1 MTARQDVMSPPERM
15 QALLT
20 GQKLDRVP
28 FIPFLFGYTAVTT
41 GYKVGDIYAEPE
53 KSFRAQLLT
62 QEMFGYDGSPLYGYA
77 SFGGWELGGDIHF
90 PYGKYEQAPNVTR
103 HPLSTPEAIESYRV
117 PDDVSQCGAVPL
129 MLRFSDLQA
138 QYGMPVIVQ
147 AGTPFTC
154 AGAAIGEET
163 MLKWMRREPQL
174 VHLTLRKVTDFLL
187 KVIELY
193 VKRYGAEKMMAFD
206 GGPTE
211 ANQLI
216 SPKQFEEFALPY
228 VAEIHDKAIAM
239 GVRHFLTHIC
249 GEQNLNL
256 PHWQKVNCGTPGI
269 VSVGHEVSLETAKKM
284 FGDKNVV
291 AGNINTTIIQM
302 GTPEEVYEVTKQ
314 CILEGKD
321 SPSGFVLMA
330 GCEVPV
336 LAPPV
341 NMYYMMKALRDFGFY
356 D

>member
-1 MTARQDVMSPPERM
+1 MTARQDIMSPPERM
-15 QALLT
+15 QALLS
-20 GQKLDRVP
+20 GKKLDRVP

-41 GYKVGDIYAEPE
+41 GFKVGDIYAEPE

-90 PYGKYEQAPNVTR
+90 PYGRYEQAPNVTR
-103 HPLSTPEAIESYRV
+103 HPLSTPEAVEDYRV

-138 QYGMPVIVQ
+138 RYGMPVIVQ

-154 AGAAIGEET
+154 TGAAIGEET
-163 MLKWMRREPQL
+163 MLKWMRREPEV
-174 VHLTLRKVTDFLL
+174 VHKALRKVTDFLL
-187 KVIELY
+187 KVIELF
-193 VKRYGAEKMMAFD
+193 VDRYGAERMMAFD

-216 SPKQFEEFALPY
+216 SPRQFEEFALPY
-228 VAEIHDKAIAM
+228 VAEIHNKSVAM
-239 GVRHFLTHIC
+239 GIKHFFTHIC

-256 PHWQKVNCGTPGI
+256 PHWKKVNCGEPGI
-269 VSVGHEVSLETAKKM
+269 VSVGHEVSLETAKKV
-284 FGDKNVV
+284 FGAKNIV
-291 AGNINTTIIQM
+291 AGNINTTVIQM
-302 GTPEEVYEVTKQ
+302 GTPEEVYEVTRQ
-314 CILEGKD
+314 CIVEGKD
-321 SPSGFVLMA
+321 SPGGFVLMA

-341 NMYYMMKALRDFGFY
+341 NMYYMMKALRDHGFY

>member
-1 MTARQDVMSPPERM
+1 MARQETMSPPERM
-15 QALLT
+15 HALLT

-28 FIPFLFGYTAVTT
+28 FIPFIFGYTAVAT

-53 KSFRAQLLT
+53 ISFRAQLLT
-62 QEMFGYDGSPLYGYA
+62 QELFGYDGSPLYGYA
-77 SFGGWELGGDIHF
+77 SYGGWELGGEIHF
-90 PYGKYEQAPNVTR
+90 PYGKWEQAPNVTR
-103 HPLSTPEAIESYRV
+103 HPLSTREAIEEYEV
-117 PDDVSQCGAVPL
+117 PEDVSKCGAVPL

-154 AGAAIGEET
+154 AGAAIGEEI
-163 MLKWMRREPQL
+163 MLKWMRKEPQL
-174 VHLTLRKVTDFLL
+174 VHQVLRKTTDFLL
-187 KVIELY
+187 KVIELF
-193 VKRYGAEKMMAFD
+193 VKRYGAERMMAFD

-228 VAEIHDKAIAM
+228 VSEIHDKAIAM
-239 GVRHFLTHIC
+239 GINTFFTHIC

-256 PHWQKVNCGTPGI
+256 PYWEKVDCGNPGI
-269 VSVGHEVSLETAKKM
+269 VSVGHEVSLDKAKQI
-284 FGDKNVV
+284 FGERNIV
-291 AGNINTTIIQM
+291 AGNINTTVIQM
-302 GTPEEVYEVTKQ
+302 GTPEEVYELTKNI
-314 CILEGKD
+314 ILQGKD
-321 SPSGFVLMA
+321 SPRGFVLMA

-336 LAPPV
+336 LAPPI
-341 NMYYMMKALRDFGFY
+341 NIYYMMKALRDFGFY